1 MRIRGKYNNYEVK
14 QGSLTKTVT
23 DLDKENASKAAATH
37 IKKKMKELEKIQ
49 EYRDKKLKLEME
61 RLLEEQK

>member
-49 EYRDKKLKLEME
+49 EY
-61 RLLEEQK
+61 